1 MADSEGGKT
10 RAELMRL
17 VPLVALE
24 GRRIVEAF
32 AERQGLHQTD
42 VEALSRVMLA
52 EVGGVLLTAG
62 ALGRELGLTSGAT
75 TFLMNRLERAGL
87 VERARDANDQRKVFL
102 RLSAAGR
109 DLAEMTYPPILR
121 LSDGVMDGFTPA
133 ELATVRRFLAAAAA
147 AMATYRAS
155 LPSAPHRKDG
165 AAPTGRTD
173 VAPTE

>member
-1 MADSEGGKT
+1 MVDSGRDKT

-42 VEALSRVMLA
+42 IEALSRVMLA
-52 EVGGVLLTAG
+52 EAQGAPLTAG
-62 ALGRELGLTSGAT
+62 ALGGELGLTSGAT
-75 TFLMNRLERAGL
+75 TFLMNRLGRAGL
-87 VERARDANDQRKVFL
+87 VERTRGTNDQRKVFL

-109 DLAEMTYPPILR
+109 GLAEAIYPPILH
-121 LSDGVMDGFTPA
+121 LSDAVMDGFTPA
-133 ELATVRRFLAAAAA
+133 ELATVQRFLAAVAA

-155 LPSAPHRKDG
+155 IPSAPHRKDG
-165 AAPTGRTD
+165 AALVDQTE